1 MKLINKPY
9 KLLVSDID
17 GTLLNRD
24 GNISPVDIEALAEVV
39 RSGIPVSLSTGRVVL
54 AAQKFL
60 DQLSL
65 DGSHIF
71 FDGALVFNP
80 SKGEE
85 VYVDPIPEELVREM
99 TELSQ
104 RIKVNLD
111 LFSLDRFFVERE
123 SWVSEIRRQFFGLE
137 VNVVDFG
144 AIWQQQRII
153 KGTLV
158 AGTDQEKAEV
168 EEFCRYFGSRLAFSL
183 TRTPAYP
190 DIDFTNVIA
199 AGASK
204 GKALEALASHLGI
217 ALSQVAAI
225 GDGNNDL
232 SLLSRAG
239 LSIAMGNA
247 SDELKA
253 VSDQVTLDVEHN
265 GVAAALKKFLL

>member
-1 MKLINKPY
+1 MRLINKPY

-17 GTLLNRD
+17 GTLLNRN
-24 GNISPVDIEALAEVV
+24 GEISPVDIEALAEVV

-60 DQLSL
+60 DQLAL

-80 SKGEE
+80 SRREE
-85 VYVDPIPEELVREM
+85 VYVEPIPAELVSEM
-99 TELSQ
+99 TGLSH
-104 RIKVNLD
+104 RSKVNLD

-123 SWVSEIRRQFFGLE
+123 SWVSEIRKQFFGLE
-137 VNVVDFG
+137 VNIADFG
-144 AIWQQQRII
+144 TIWQQQRII

-158 AGTDQEKAEV
+158 ARTDEEKAEV
-168 EEFCRYFGSRLAFSL
+168 EKFCRHFGDRLAFSL

-204 GKALEALASHLGI
+204 GKALEALVSYLGI
-217 ALSQVAAI
+217 ELSQVAAI
-225 GDGNNDL
+225 GDGGNDL
-232 SLLSRAG
+232 SLLSCAG

-253 VSDQVTLDVEHN
+253 AADHVTLDVENN
-265 GVAAALKKFLL
+265 GLAAAVRKFLL

>member
-1 MKLINKPY
+1 VRLINKPY

-17 GTLLNRD
+17 GTLLNRN
-24 GNISPVDIEALAEVV
+24 GEISTVDIEALAEVV
-39 RSGIPVSLSTGRVVL
+39 RSGIPVALSTGRVVL

-65 DGSHIF
+65 EGSHIF
-71 FDGALVFNP
+71 FDGALVFSP
-80 SKGEE
+80 SRGKE
-85 VYVDPIPEELVREM
+85 VYVEPIPAELVKEM
-99 TELSQ
+99 TGLS
-104 RIKVNLD
+104 REVKVNLD
-111 LFSLDRFFVERE
+111 LFSLDSFFVERE
-123 SWVSEIRRQFFGLE
+123 SWVSEIRQRFFGLE
-137 VNVVDFG
+137 VNIADFG
-144 AIWQQQRII
+144 TIWRQQRII

-158 AGTDQEKAEV
+158 ARTGEEKAEV
-168 EEFCRYFGSRLAFSL
+168 AKFCRHFGDRLAFSL

-204 GKALEALASHLGI
+204 GKALEALVSYLGI
-217 ALSQVAAI
+217 ELSQVVAI
-225 GDGNNDL
+225 GDGINDL

-253 VSDQVTLDVEHN
+253 AADHVTLDVENN
-265 GVAAALKKFLL
+265 GLAAAVRKFLL